1 MKKSKLLLA
10 LALPILTIP
19 ALVGCGSGGGETL
32 VAWTF
37 SSELKEIAE
46 DYYREATGKK
56 VKVVIKSTVTQVQ
69 SDLDNALRSGKNI
82 PDIVALEAAVIAD
95 FTSKTA
101 ADSKLVSLDDIEGT
115 DDMYQYTKDVAT
127 STDGKLLGLS
137 WQATPGGFF
146 YKKSIATKLGINSVE
161 EMENAIGSWESYLA
175 LAKRAHEYDLD
186 ENKDGVQ
193 SIAICSSITDPV
205 KVFLSQREKSWV
217 ENNTLQMES
226 VMFGPTEDGSN
237 CLDVVRDLHQLGYT
251 HEASDRGPMW
261 FTDIDSNNTLGYF
274 CSSWGLN
281 FDLEPNA
288 KTSKGDWQMCRAPHD
303 YFKGGTWLAIPQ
315 GAKNV
320 SEAKEFIS
328 YVTTNKDFLR
338 VRGLDTGDFLNS
350 KTVMQQLAESY
361 ECEFL
366 GGQNHLA
373 ILYDVANNID
383 GKLISPYDATI
394 DSAFTTVVADY
405 AKQECLDE
413 EELQDARETAKD
425 NFIAKVRSKFPT
437 INSPAQ

>member
-1 MKKSKLLLA
+1 MKKLTKLPLLLA
-10 LALPILTIP
+10 VPLLAAGALTSC
-19 ALVGCGSGGGETL
+19 ATGGGDQI

-37 SSELKEIAE
+37 STELKEIA
-46 DYYREATGKK
+46 DNYYTRETGKK

-69 SDLDNALRSGKNI
+69 NDLDNALRSGKNI
-82 PDIVALEAAVIAD
+82 PDIIALEAAVIAD
-95 FTSKTA
+95 FTSKNSA
-101 ADSKLVSLDDIEGT
+101 ESNLVPLDDIEGT

-146 YKKSIATKLGINSVE
+146 YKKSIAAKLGINSVE
-161 EMENAIGSWESYLA
+161 EMEAAISSWDNYLA
-175 LAKRAHEYDLD
+175 LAKRCHEYSDND
-186 ENKDGVQ
+186 IE

-205 KVFLSQREKSWV
+205 KVFLSERSNSWV
-217 ENNTLQMES
+217 KDNTLQMED
-226 VMFGPTEDGSN
+226 VMFGPTTEGQN

-261 FTDIDSNNTLGYF
+261 ITDINSNDTLGYF

-281 FDLEPNA
+281 FDLMPNA
-288 KTSKGDWQMCRAPHD
+288 RTSFGDWQMCRAPHD

-315 GAKNV
+315 GSAKV
-320 SEAKEFIS
+320 EDAKDFIK
-328 YVTTNKDFLR
+328 YVTTDKTFLNQ
-338 VRGLDTGDFLNS
+338 RGLDTGDFLNS
-350 KTVMQQLAESY
+350 KTVMQELAANYS
-361 ECEFL
+361 CEFL

-394 DSAFTTVVADY
+394 DSAFTTVAATY
-405 AKQECLDE
+405 AMEECLTSE
-413 EELQDARETAKD
+413 EVEDARENAKD
-425 NFIAKVRSKFPT
+425 NFITSVRSKFPT
-437 INSPAQ
+437 INAPEQ